1 MSART
6 GITRRG
12 NDNDGE
18 FIQVVARL
26 RPLTMAE
33 RKIASGTKASI
44 RVLSDQQM
52 YVSDGSSR
60 TKEYV
65 FDRICTEKTTQ
76 EQLFDDCVEPVV
88 EEVMK
93 GFSCTVFAYGQT
105 GTLAGHM

>member
-1 MSART
+1 MSGRV
-6 GITRRG
+6 GGNRREREA
-12 NDNDGE
+12 DGE

-33 RKIASGTKASI
+33 RKNSASNKASI
-44 RVLSDQQM
+44 RVLNDQQM
-52 YVSDGSSR
+52 YVSDGASR

-65 FDRICTEKTTQ
+65 FDRICTEVTTQ
-76 EQLFDDCVEPVV
+76 EQLFNSCVQPVV

-105 GTLAGHM
+105 GWYYLM